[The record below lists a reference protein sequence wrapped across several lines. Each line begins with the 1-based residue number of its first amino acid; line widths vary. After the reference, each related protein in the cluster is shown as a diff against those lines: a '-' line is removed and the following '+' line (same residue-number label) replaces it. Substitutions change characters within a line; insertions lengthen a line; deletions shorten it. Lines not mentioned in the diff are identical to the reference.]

1 MLKQNSSFSALTS
14 PSLAKKEPE
23 EQALE
28 LPIMLEARRRTPS
41 LFSEDD
47 LPSPSSLSVRHK
59 EPVSCSQNSATFFG
73 QLAFCS

>member
-14 PSLAKKEPE
+14 PSLAEKAPE

-47 LPSPSSLSVRHK
+47 LPSPGSLSARHK
-59 EPVSCSQNSATFFG
+59 EPVSC
-73 QLAFCS
+73 